1 MNNMFKY
8 IAVSLVVLSANINNV
23 YSTQQGNDD
32 IPSIQ
37 DDDIGTEDLLDDILV
52 DPVENT
58 DDKQEIKVIKQN
70 NNPTEELYTIFGLT
84 KDESDIVNSFVT
96 TKIDNDVSGM
106 VYNYLYNGTDEN
118 KVLDWSDIH
127 KKLLKNYTIS
137 LYKDSK
143 NKIISETNGEGL
155 SKLLFESIEKLKT
168 EYFRA
173 KAPIIFKMLL
183 GNDKIIDLLND
194 YNKKNNGK
202 YDSVSLQ
209 ELGKLI
215 SDEKSSMIQA
225 YGNNIQ
231 NILDKITI
239 YDSASYNNEWNKLI
253 QSVSDVICNKLQEIP
268 SIKAN
273 DKPEVKKPQSPKN
286 KSPIKK
292 VSPKKRVIKP
302 KVNKPK
308 TNTSTPKKTPVKR
321 IVKTKKN

>member
-37 DDDIGTEDLLDDILV
+37 DDDIGTEDLLDDISV

-302 KVNKPK
+302 QVNKPK